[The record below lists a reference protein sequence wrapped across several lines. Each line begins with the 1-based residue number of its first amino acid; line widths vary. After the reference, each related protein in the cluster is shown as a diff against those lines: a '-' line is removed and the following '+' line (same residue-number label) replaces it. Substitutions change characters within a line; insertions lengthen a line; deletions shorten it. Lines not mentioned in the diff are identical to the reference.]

1 MSLYAILLV
10 TSVAVPLLLS
20 FDKKLRFWQQWKYL
34 FPAIIAVAVFY
45 IFFDILL
52 TDKGVWGFNPAYHSS
67 IILLHLPLEEWLF
80 FIVIP
85 YASIFLH
92 DALVLYFPNFKLS
105 EKTTRYLTYGI
116 LIFLVLMIV
125 LHTGKTYT
133 LYIFTTTIV
142 ALLWSLADK
151 SNMISRFYATFLVIL
166 VPFIVVN
173 AILTGTFIDGEV
185 VWYNNAENLG
195 IRFLTIPVEDFGYAF
210 SMILFGLLLREK
222 LRNLY

>member
-10 TSVAVPLLLS
+10 SSVAVPLLLS

-125 LHTGKTYT
+125 LYTGKTYT
-133 LYIFTTTIV
+133 LYIFTTTVV

>member
-85 YASIFLH
+85 YSSIFLH

>member
-116 LIFLVLMIV
+116 LIFLVLMVV

-133 LYIFTTTIV
+133 LYIFTTTVV

>member
-10 TSVAVPLLLS
+10 SSVAVPLLLS

-125 LHTGKTYT
+125 LYTGKTYT
-133 LYIFTTTIV
+133 LYIFTTTVV
-142 ALLWSLADK
+142 ALLWSLIDK

>member
-10 TSVAVPLLLS
+10 SSVAVPLLLS

-133 LYIFTTTIV
+133 LYIFTTTVV

>member
-133 LYIFTTTIV
+133 LYIFTTTVV